1 MEEFKEVLLVVN
13 PISGDLNKEEMIE
26 TVQREV
32 ATKGGITHVFET
44 TGKNDQEKINKYVED
59 FTIDRILVAGGDGT
73 INLVA
78 EAVKDSDL
86 TIGIIPAGSANGLA
100 FNLNIPRVLK
110 DQIEV
115 ALGKTSMDLDI
126 LCLNNT
132 ICLHMSDL
140 GINAEL
146 IQNYEN
152 SDLRGKFGYLLQS
165 IPTLIKSEFPFQF
178 SIKTKNIEVEKEGIL
193 LCFANAKKYGTGAN
207 INPLG
212 EPNDGIF
219 EILVF
224 KKFDIIEIL
233 KTLRNEVESD
243 AEFVEVIQTTEAKV
257 ICKKPIAFQ
266 IDGEF
271 IGKETEIDI
280 KILPQKLRV
289 AVPPSAIP
297 TA

>member
-13 PISGDLNKEEMIE
+13 PISGDLNKDEMIT
-26 TVQREV
+26 TVQRMV
-32 ATKGGITHVFET
+32 ATKGGETHIFET
-44 TGKNDQEKINKYVED
+44 TGQNDKEKINKKVIE
-59 FTIDRILVAGGDGT
+59 FAIDRVLVAGGDGT

-78 EAVKDSDL
+78 EAVKELDVIL
-86 TIGIIPAGSANGLA
+86 GVLPAGSANGLA
-100 FNLNIPRVLK
+100 FNLKIPRILK
-110 DQIEV
+110 DQIDV
-115 ALGKTSMDLDI
+115 ALGRTNMHLDM
-126 LCLNNT
+126 LCLNNH

-178 SIKTKNIEVEKEGIL
+178 SIQTENVQVEKEGIL
-193 LCFANAKKYGTGAN
+193 LCFANAQKYGTGAN
-207 INPLG
+207 INPTG
-212 EPNDGIF
+212 KPNDGIF
-219 EILVF
+219 EILIF
-224 KKFDIIEIL
+224 KKFDIVKIL
-233 KTLRNEVESD
+233 GTLRNEVEFDSD
-243 AEFVEVIQTTEAKV
+243 FVEVIPATEAKI

-271 IGKETEIDI
+271 IGKESEINI
-280 KILPQKLRV
+280 KILPQKLQI

-297 TA
+297 EV